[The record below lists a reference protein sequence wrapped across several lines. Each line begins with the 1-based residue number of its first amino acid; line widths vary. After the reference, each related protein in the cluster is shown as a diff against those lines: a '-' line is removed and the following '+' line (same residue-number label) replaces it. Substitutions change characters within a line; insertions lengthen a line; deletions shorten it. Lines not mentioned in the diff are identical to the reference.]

1 LRNFW
6 KGANDPLATMA
17 NEILHPQESIREDL
31 PSPAS
36 NVAIVQS
43 EIHDLEKRMQKQN
56 DFLVL

>member
-1 LRNFW
+1 
-6 KGANDPLATMA
+6 MA
-17 NEILHPQESIREDL
+17 NEILHPQESIREETS
-31 PSPAS
+31 PSS